1 MKFLDKKDCRKSK
14 KTLEIGGFAGE
25 RMKERSR
32 AEAFE
37 KQKSHPDAERSGGIR
52 RAISEVYC
60 AKSSRSSSAPPGRGS
75 EVRLVSR

>member
-1 MKFLDKKDCRKSK
+1 MEFLDKKGCRKSK
-14 KTLEIGGFAGE
+14 NFEIGGFAGE

-37 KQKSHPDAERSGGIR
+37 KQKSPPDAERSRGIR
-52 RAISEVYC
+52 RTISEVYC
-60 AKSSRSSSAPPGRGS
+60 AKSRRSSNAPPGRGS